1 MEKWKK
7 HFYLGKT
14 SRRYILSFLSVLILP
29 MICFIVLFQQNFR
42 DIYREKVVEQ
52 AQSNLNVI
60 GRDLDRK
67 IESLHTLVEYN
78 AIDKKLQNAVK
89 QGEKGVKT
97 VCDTLLATMVSYS
110 FVEDVCY
117 YNQASPKTVY
127 SSTGTYTTYYYA
139 KLKGSMESEQQL
151 FDRLEEIRWAELVT
165 LGTDLVYV
173 VRDSNAA
180 WWIFELDM
188 LELRN
193 LLILEN
199 AVTSLISMEEVILYE
214 AGNPGISEY
223 YEIHFTSSQNSFEL
237 IRRTEENDLFGE
249 LDDWQRNFVLM
260 VIMILLAG
268 GVLVLVLTYYN
279 GKPLKKLLDYSREKI
294 PDLSADMDG
303 LEAFLFTLKSM
314 EERTAYKAAKQNR
327 DYLLLKLIYGQ
338 ECDSDSFL
346 KSLKEAELFEN
357 AQCYRVVMI
366 TSQGDQDINFNKIE
380 LYLNVQKRNDYEF
393 HLIDLHS
400 NDAVVMI
407 VGMTEAAD
415 QGLKNEL
422 VLMAETIEDS
432 IDGKLRFFVGEKGI
446 MFSEIHRSY
455 AQAYACRQRS
465 AEREE
470 IVNFYK
476 SSENEGKAYQYPK
489 AELGRLYDALIEA
502 DLNKSF
508 AVTDKLITILA
519 AQSKNQF
526 VSVALYYD
534 ILNTYYRALVKL
546 KKDEELYLAELD
558 LLVMNESMDAV
569 SMIYRIRDQY
579 QEFVERE
586 IDQEQKSRT
595 VNHKGENQNKA
606 SAKEGKDVTLSDD
619 DGEDRAKFIQ
629 RVITYIDGNI
639 QSGDLNVSCVAD
651 YFGISISH
659 MSHRFKE
666 QTNRNISDYITEKKF
681 SYACQLLKETDL
693 SVKEIT
699 FITGYSHP
707 YSFGRKFKQQYGM
720 TPGEYR
726 EEIRNQGQR
735 L

>member
-1 MEKWKK
+1 MAEWKRQ
-7 HFYLGKT
+7 FYVGKT
-14 SRRYILSFLSVLILP
+14 SRRFILSFLSVLILP
-29 MICFIVLFQQNFR
+29 MICFIVLFQQSFR
-42 DIYREKVVEQ
+42 DIYRGKVVEQ
-52 AQSNLNVI
+52 AQSNLDVI
-60 GRDLDRK
+60 GKDFDRK
-67 IESLHTLVEYN
+67 IESLRTLVEYN
-78 AIDKKLQNAVK
+78 SIDKKLQKAIK

-97 VCDTLLATMVSYS
+97 VSDTLLATMVSYS
-110 FVEDVCY
+110 FVEDVYY
-117 YNQASPKTVY
+117 YNQASPQIVY
-127 SSTGTYTTYYYA
+127 SSAGTYTTYYYA
-139 KLKGSMESEQQL
+139 KLKGGMESEQQL
-151 FDRLEEIRWAELVT
+151 FERLEEIRWAELLM

-173 VRDSNAA
+173 VKDGNSA
-180 WWIFELDM
+180 WWIFDLDM
-188 LELRN
+188 LELKK
-193 LLILEN
+193 LLISEN
-199 AVTSLISMEEVILYE
+199 AVTSLISMEEMVLYE
-214 AGNPGISEY
+214 AGNPDTSDY

-237 IRRTEENDLFGE
+237 IRRIEENALFGE
-249 LDDWQRNFVLM
+249 LDAWQRNFVLAVM
-260 VIMILLAG
+260 MILLAG

-279 GKPLKKLLDYSREKI
+279 GKPVKKLLDYSREKI
-294 PDLSADMDG
+294 PDLPADMDG

-314 EERTAYKAAKQNR
+314 EERTAYKAAKQKR

-338 ECDSDSFL
+338 DCDTDSFL
-346 KSLKEAELFEN
+346 KSLKEAALFEN

-366 TSQGDQDINFNKIE
+366 TSQEDQDINFNKIE

-393 HLIDLHS
+393 HLIDLYS

-415 QGLKNEL
+415 LGLKNEL

-432 IDGKLRFFVGEKGI
+432 IDGQLRFFVGEKGI
-446 MFSEIHRSY
+446 KFSEIHRSY
-455 AQAYACRQRS
+455 AQAYACRQRNG
-465 AEREE
+465 EREE

-476 SSENEGKAYQYPK
+476 SSENKGKAYQYPK

-508 AVTDKLITILA
+508 AVTDKLVTILA

-546 KKDEELYLAELD
+546 KKDQEFDLTELD

-579 QEFVERE
+579 QAFVEKE
-586 IDQEQKSRT
+586 IDQEQKSGT
-595 VNHKGENQNKA
+595 VNHKGENQNKV
-606 SAKEGKDVTLSDD
+606 SKEGKDVTLSDD
-619 DGEDRAKFIQ
+619 DGEDCAKFIQ
-629 RVITYIDGNI
+629 RVITYIDENI

-681 SYACQLLKETDL
+681 SYACWLLKETDL

-726 EEIRNQGQR
+726 EKIRNNVTH
-735 L
+735 